1 MSSVAIWGPAATI
14 VAGVLGLIGGF
25 FSRTG
30 KYWLQKRERRTKL
43 RRALLAE
50 LKTPEET
57 INQAAETDTIRDF
70 NPVHSVIP
78 RTVYNTQTD
87 DLGLLSKHEITPVV
101 EYYNIAEVAKEQ
113 LDSLDDSDIK
123 EAFLEETAPGLKSA
137 RDDAEA
143 VLDSHTRILGGLRYR
158 VRNFVCS

>member
-1 MSSVAIWGPAATI
+1 MSSGAIWGPAATI
-14 VAGVLGLIGGF
+14 VAGILGLLGGF

-50 LKTPEET
+50 LQTPEET
-57 INQAAETDTIRDF
+57 INQAAETDTIQDF
-70 NPVHSVIP
+70 NPVHGVIP
-78 RTVYNTQTD
+78 RTVYDNHSD

-101 EYYNIAEVAKEQ
+101 EYYNIAEVAREQ

-123 EAFLEETAPGLKSA
+123 EGFLEETAPGLKSA
-137 RDDAEA
+137 RDDAEEA
-143 VLDSHTRILGGLRYR
+143 LKLHMRTLGGLRYR
-158 VRNFVCS
+158 IRNFVCS